1 MKQLNPFIFC
11 LVETRADNS
20 RLDIFCSKLGQKWA
34 WAAIAADGF
43 SGGLIVIWQK
53 QLGKVSPLA
62 RSRYVLHLVVTNVK
76 NESWILS
83 TVYNSNHYQ
92 VQTTVWYELS
102 GIASLNLPWILI
114 GDFNTIASLDEFQG
128 GSRSYYRRKA
138 RVFSDFISVN
148 NLFDVNYTGSRFT
161 WCNNQYGVARKWA
174 RLDRCLI
181 NSCCAAHLDL
191 LEAEALDIL
200 NGYDR
205 VSSNYLNALY
215 NKLAALYRQSSS
227 KWAQRARHMWVLCG
241 DQNTSFFHNII
252 RSRNHYNAISVIT
265 DTSGNC
271 FTDQKDI
278 ETVFSNSF
286 Y

>member
-1 MKQLNPFIFC
+1 MLSRVSTLLPLGSSVDSFPVFIFVICLVLYLHSLIMIDNVFKIVCWNCRGVSGRDTSARIKQLMKQLNPFIFC

-181 NSCCAAHLDL
+181 NSCCAAHLGKYYLKHLPRLFSDHAPL
-191 LEAEALDIL
+191 LLSL
-200 NGYDR
+200 
-205 VSSNYLNALY
+205 SSRIPS
-215 NKLAALYRQSSS
+215 NKR
-227 KWAQRARHMWVLCG
+227 
-241 DQNTSFFHNII
+241 
-252 RSRNHYNAISVIT
+252 
-265 DTSGNC
+265 
-271 FTDQKDI
+271 
-278 ETVFSNSF
+278 VFSF
-286 Y
+286 